1 MYYEGQRYTSGEA
14 VLIGISGDDYQFGL
28 VRFAILFRGVV
39 SLFCEVLKT
48 VCYNFYYNSYEVDRT
63 GQYSLIEI
71 GRLLDYHPLGI
82 CKVGLKSFVS
92 LRHFV
97 HTEYDD

>member
-28 VRFAILFRGVV
+28 VRFAILFRGAV

-48 VCYNFYYNSYEVDRT
+48 VCYNFDYNSYEVDRT